1 MGFLENLEFYLKMS
15 RKELQQL
22 CKQNDLPANRSHSQ
36 LAKSLVSH
44 LQKRNAVLVASLEKS
59 VYFMDGSS
67 KKPFASESITKQ
79 TINCPVE
86 STTGDKRLLCQLDS
100 EKEVTE
106 SLVNITNEKP
116 ETVTKVFCPLWP
128 ANSKGMESFSCSIF
142 NYCNMGMRS
151 YNVAEAQE
159 VRTNQLLDL
168 RHDRPHE
175 YSMESGFVSGDEILT
190 RIPPFQFF
198 VMSEGGID
206 LFVDLS
212 SSPLDWINSLKDD
225 VCVHQ
230 NAKLHESMAPS
241 KDISNLPEADDH
253 MNISPSVNT
262 GLNLNDI
269 EIERNSGCTNSSLS
283 SVVSENCN
291 SEAYPPDTTVATSG
305 SSVLISGSVPAGSSG
320 LLEEIQ
326 VVSSCAPYTVQN
338 HMASRIASCPPEE
351 QESAIVSFAMAKSN
365 ASLSNMP
372 LQSAADMGNGVSNP
386 VAVGD
391 CTPKTAS
398 VNFVDCEVEAPYNTE
413 SDVAD
418 KDNLASAKE
427 MADNI
432 DTENYVHKNHG
443 GASESFTDFI
453 IEQPDNTTH
462 GKLSNSCQHSGQMV
476 LDSSMADA
484 QSEVGTVDLPFCQQ
498 SCTNCE
504 TLVPE
509 GSISTFQDESGHS
522 TPMEE
527 KDASECSR
535 IPSTSADTKRP
546 NNLKNPKD
554 PHVKRHLVCD
564 KIMSVEIVTK
574 LRNSRSSAKKILSGA
589 IVQPRRST
597 RLASKFGSSLI
608 QDLSASC
615 LLLKHPA
622 RASGVGDSAYDFRSR
637 NASSSKGVS
646 SSASTKRKQSS
657 AQTSLV
663 NEEEINLDD
672 EIEEEDTDGYKSS
685 DGADDIGRS
694 GGSARMSSGSTKTGG
709 STRKSGGSNKKSG
722 PALPGEVAHRPGV
735 ADQLGRVAD
744 WSEWQI
750 GQEEWLGSARWT
762 GRSAKSGGSAKM
774 VDLLVCLTK
783 LRLFIFLLPLFFLDL
798 SLTVTLKD
806 LERLA
811 ITLARSIVPHGIE
824 GDERMCAGPWHRV
837 VIDTLGNVDLEETS
851 LLYLASTGQTNG
863 EGKVNCPSEVVGV
876 TVVFLFM
883 TRPMNGVMLERS
895 RNGRGGRRSDVAAY
909 HVGGR
914 RALGARG
921 HGRLLR
927 LQPALESKLDKITGC
942 M

>member
-128 ANSKGMESFSCSIF
+128 ANSKEQKYIQDIVPC
-142 NYCNMGMRS
+142 
-151 YNVAEAQE
+151 
-159 VRTNQLLDL
+159 

-597 RLASKFGSSLI
+597 RLASK
-608 QDLSASC
+608 
-615 LLLKHPA
+615 
-622 RASGVGDSAYDFRSR
+622 
-637 NASSSKGVS
+637 
-646 SSASTKRKQSS
+646 
-657 AQTSLV
+657 
-663 NEEEINLDD
+663 
-672 EIEEEDTDGYKSS
+672 
-685 DGADDIGRS
+685 
-694 GGSARMSSGSTKTGG
+694 
-709 STRKSGGSNKKSG
+709 
-722 PALPGEVAHRPGV
+722 
-735 ADQLGRVAD
+735 
-744 WSEWQI
+744 
-750 GQEEWLGSARWT
+750 
-762 GRSAKSGGSAKM
+762 
-774 VDLLVCLTK
+774 
-783 LRLFIFLLPLFFLDL
+783 
-798 SLTVTLKD
+798 
-806 LERLA
+806 
-811 ITLARSIVPHGIE
+811 
-824 GDERMCAGPWHRV
+824 
-837 VIDTLGNVDLEETS
+837 
-851 LLYLASTGQTNG
+851 
-863 EGKVNCPSEVVGV
+863 
-876 TVVFLFM
+876 
-883 TRPMNGVMLERS
+883 
-895 RNGRGGRRSDVAAY
+895 
-909 HVGGR
+909 
-914 RALGARG
+914 
-921 HGRLLR
+921 
-927 LQPALESKLDKITGC
+927 
-942 M
+942 